1 MAGRQVPGNRNGQEK
16 LYGLRIYKKLVFQID
31 CSFINRSIKY
41 INLKIFIIQN
51 LIYLMNFIFH
61 SSKDILF
68 QEMVY
73 TTKRDKIK
81 SICFVITIKMIFGFI
96 KWKKERK
103 SFRI

>member
-1 MAGRQVPGNRNGQEK
+1 MLTSVILMAGRQVPGNRNGQEK

-61 SSKDILF
+61 SSKEYPLSRDGL
-68 QEMVY
+68 Y
-73 TTKRDKIK
+73 NKKR
-81 SICFVITIKMIFGFI
+81 
-96 KWKKERK
+96 
-103 SFRI
+103 